1 MRIML
6 LLHHYEDDPTL
17 MPNVI
22 AATDEFIIDAA
33 GEDYWEEEKARAMDM
48 MGPGSFR
55 EVVLKVSDIAI
66 TDVFKVPK
74 INATVEEPT

>member
-1 MRIML
+1 MKITL

-33 GEDYWEEEKARAMDM
+33 GEDYWEGEKARAVDA
-48 MGPGSFR
+48 MGPGSTR
-55 EVVLKVSDIAI
+55 EVVLEVEDEVII
-66 TDVFKVPK
+66 DLFKTPTVK
-74 INATVEEPT
+74 ATVEESA